1 MTKSIKM
8 KGGFTEWFQSAKDT
22 IDNSQKTLNEYH
34 DKAKKGLDTMHTHV
48 KNANESAK
56 KLKQSAVDLAGVATR
71 GTNQAQSAYTSAQS
85 TYSPSSVPVPQSPV
99 PQFNADPNSVPTPV
113 TVNNQIPSG
122 GKKMNKKN
130 KKGGSYKDNISSTNL
145 AAHAAS
151 IDILTAQPQ
160 GWYGGKKY
168 RKGSRSK
175 THKGRLNFTTKK
187 GSKVYHRKGHY
198 IRKSRKPY
206 TMGGKKYR
214 KGSRSKTHKGRLN
227 FTTKKGS
234 KVYHR
239 KGHYIRKSRKP
250 YTHKRRY

>member
-8 KGGFTEWFQSAKDT
+8 KGGFAEWFKDK
-22 IDNSQKTLNEYH
+22 IDSSQKTINEYH
-34 DKAKKGLDTMHTHV
+34 DKARQGIDTMHTHV
-48 KNANESAK
+48 KKAQESVKKAQESAK
-56 KLKQSAVDLAGVATR
+56 KLKQSAVDLVGQAKI
-71 GTNQAQSAYTSAQS
+71 GTNQAQSTYTSAQS

-99 PQFNADPNSVPTPV
+99 PPLAPIPSSVPTTLTDNRQITTGVPTPV
-113 TVNNQIPSG
+113 TFNNTQIPTG
-122 GKKMNKKN
+122 GNKKNKKNKMN

-145 AAHAAS
+145 AAHAAP
-151 IDILTAQPQ
+151 IDIPTAQPQ
-160 GWYGGKKY
+160 GLY
-168 RKGSRSK
+168 
-175 THKGRLNFTTKK
+175 
-187 GSKVYHRKGHY
+187 
-198 IRKSRKPY
+198 
-206 TMGGKKYR
+206 GGKKYR